1 MHFLYFTPLR
11 NFIVLSPR
19 ILVFFAGITQLYRTC
34 GKIATYRYA
43 PQEISQFWRFS
54 PPSHSIVPP
63 LPAFGR
69 FRERH
74 GQLPGGAGPYPQPI
88 TPSESPTQ
96 LPFLHAV
103 FVICVSRS
111 PTYEVLISFA
121 AKYVSCEFCPSVSV
135 GRPPALSRAK
145 KSSCHK
151 NKPVRL
157 LVAAALFFVR
167 SYLNE
172 FIRKLPSMC

>member
-1 MHFLYFTPLR
+1 MR
-11 NFIVLSPR
+11 NSFIQRVQLKLS
-19 ILVFFAGITQLYRTC
+19 VDITQLYRTC

-43 PQEISQFWRFS
+43 PQGFCQFWRFS

-74 GQLPGGAGPYPQPI
+74 GQLPGGAGPYPQPMRR
-88 TPSESPTQ
+88 PDRRHSF
-96 LPFLHAV
+96 PFLHAA

-121 AKYVSCEFCPSVSV
+121 AKYRQPYPCLPAFMRAVYVSCEFCPSVSV
-135 GRPPALSRAK
+135 GRRPALSRVK

-151 NKPVRL
+151 NKPFRL
-157 LVAAALFFVR
+157 LVAAVLCAVL
-167 SYLNE
+167 SQ
-172 FIRKLPSMC
+172 